1 MFDMILSV
9 RCAMPD
15 NRNDNELAAAAV
27 AGDKDAM
34 SSLISSV
41 LPSIEVAAT
50 LNAGNGTITRS
61 DLIQEGLI
69 GAINAIFSFD
79 ASRGIKFSTY
89 AQKCVTNRITS
100 VVRDNGREKRQTNNT
115 YVSLDDVENAVSLG
129 SGNPET
135 VVSMEESVE
144 SIKNCIDS
152 KLTELEKNVLLLHIA
167 DDSYEQIS
175 QKLGI
180 NAKAVGNA
188 LSRARQK
195 IRAEIGKDI

>member
-1 MFDMILSV
+1 
-9 RCAMPD
+9 MPD

-41 LPSIEVAAT
+41 MPGIEVAAT

-69 GAINAIFSFD
+69 GAINAIFSYD

-89 AQKCVTNRITS
+89 AQRCISNRIIS
-100 VVRDNGREKRQTNNT
+100 VVRDNGREKRQTNNS
-115 YVSLDDVENAVSLG
+115 YVSLDDVENSVSLG
-129 SGNPET
+129 SVNPES
-135 VVSMEESVE
+135 VLSMEESVE
-144 SIKNCIDS
+144 SIKDCIDT
-152 KLTELEKNVLLLHIA
+152 KLTELERNVILLHIA

-180 NAKAVGNA
+180 TTKAVGNA

-195 IRAEIGKDI
+195 IRTEIGKDI

>member
-1 MFDMILSV
+1 
-9 RCAMPD
+9 MPD

-34 SSLISSV
+34 SNLISSV

-144 SIKNCIDS
+144 SIKNCIDT

-167 DDSYEQIS
+167 DESYEQIS

-180 NAKAVGNA
+180 NARAVGNA
-188 LSRARQK
+188 LGRARQK